1 MRKIHIYKKP
11 DLQGTGSLAF
21 FSVAMYC
28 INNYLET
35 LKSENPK
42 FYQKYHKLY
51 LMTDNCDSEGMDE
64 EGAQGYEDML
74 DEVDRYL
81 VCNVSGGWEFKFRVL
96 LSAAVLFLIDAKPNL
111 IASSAYAI
119 QEGINEM
126 LLGGVIKDNQYRIWI
141 GSQAAKPYND
151 LLKALKF
158 YSNDPKRE
166 LGRSLYNH
174 CKLNLFV
181 TYKP

>member
-1 MRKIHIYKKP
+1 MKKINIYKKP

-21 FSVAMYC
+21 FSIAMYC

-35 LKSENPK
+35 LKSDNPK

-51 LMTDNCDSEGMDE
+51 LMTNDCDSEGMDK
-64 EGAQGYEDML
+64 EGAKGYEDML

-81 VCNVSGGWEFKFRVL
+81 TSNVSGGWEFKFRVV

-111 IASSAYAI
+111 IASKAYEI
-119 QEGINEM
+119 QEVLNNSSLAGSLKE
-126 LLGGVIKDNQYRIWI
+126 GQYRRAI
-141 GSQAAKPYND
+141 GGQAARPYNNI
-151 LLKALKF
+151 LKALKF
-158 YSNDPKRE
+158 YSNDHKGE